1 MKTKDTTLSDLFM
14 QTAVRLQYSS
24 AEQMEC
30 VCQYVRSNPAA
41 HIGFIEAFKPEGI
54 ASGGRWFD
62 TRCGDS
68 TGIRRKEL
76 EEIKA
81 HRVTAVLLM
90 HELAKDY
97 EEAGFSSEI

>member
-30 VCQYVRSNPAA
+30 VCRYVQFNPTA

-54 ASGGRWFD
+54 ASGVRWFD
-62 TRCGDS
+62 TQHGNP
-68 TGIRRKEL
+68 TGIRRKKL

-81 HRVTAVLLM
+81 HRVTAALLM

>member
-14 QTAVRLQYSS
+14 QTAMSLEHSP
-24 AEQMEC
+24 AEHMEC
-30 VCQYVRSNPAA
+30 VCQFLRNVQTA
-41 HIGFIEAFKPEGI
+41 HLGFITAFKPENI
-54 ASGGRWFD
+54 DSCSRWFD
-62 TRCGDS
+62 KHSGNSDGVS
-68 TGIRRKEL
+68 EKKL